1 MELATGAG
9 MQILKVLSIQW
20 FPKQKRLEVVQ
31 VGRRG
36 EKKMIEPWD
45 ALMCKVVQMTPAG
58 DADSVVG
65 RNPGKDALRNPR
77 GQNPPRGLECAKRCL
92 AKIKKK

>member
-1 MELATGAG
+1 MASEAEG
-9 MQILKVLSIQW
+9 
-20 FPKQKRLEVVQ
+20 LEVVQ

-36 EKKMIEPWD
+36 EEKMIEPWD
-45 ALMCKVVQMTPAG
+45 ALMCKVVQMKAAG
-58 DADSVVG
+58 DADSEVG

-92 AKIKKK
+92 AKTKKKRANWSQKCVK